1 MAMKLTLKKAT
12 DFCFTQ
18 AQGSMAPWLQSQI
31 LESILKYIVHA
42 KRVVPAVACC
52 ALAHVLHLIFAT
64 SDCLVWL
71 RNFTLSRFE
80 PSQIKSDLHRK
91 DLGVRQRIFVFTR
104 VV

>member
-31 LESILKYIVHA
+31 LESILKYIVH
-42 KRVVPAVACC
+42 VPAVACC

-71 RNFTLSRFE
+71 SNFTLSRFE

-91 DLGVRQRIFVFTR
+91 DLGFRQRIFVFTR